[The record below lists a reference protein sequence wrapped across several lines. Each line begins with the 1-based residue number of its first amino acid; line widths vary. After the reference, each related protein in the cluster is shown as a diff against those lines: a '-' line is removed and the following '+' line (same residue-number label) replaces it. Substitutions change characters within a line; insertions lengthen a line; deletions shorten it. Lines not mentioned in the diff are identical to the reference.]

1 MEKKLLV
8 EAGGVLTRSV
18 LSEKEGEGGKWT
30 ATVWHL
36 GERNLNGRT
45 YPRELGERICRD
57 NPTTMAYDGHDVDWC
72 TGQEYGIAKAVC
84 SNPRIEGNDLK
95 VDIEF
100 VDEDYER
107 LLEKLSEKGV
117 SIGVSSVGYG
127 DVDPT
132 DGVVRAESYVLVR
145 FLDFVTMPAGE
156 VYANMG
162 EKAREARRKRS
173 EEAVAKT
180 EADKAMAER
189 RQKVA
194 EGLANLFVRRKEV

>member
-1 MEKKLLV
+1 MEKKLLI
-8 EAGGVLTRSV
+8 ESGGVLHKPV
-18 LSEKEGEGGKWT
+18 LREEEGTKGKWT
-30 ATVWHL
+30 ATVWKL

-45 YPRELGERICRD
+45 YPRELGERLARE
-57 NPTTMAYDGHDVDWC
+57 NQSTMAYDGHEVDWI

-84 SNPRIEGNDLK
+84 SNPRVEGNELR
-95 VDIEF
+95 VDIDF
-100 VDEDYER
+100 VDENYEA
-107 LLEKLSEKGV
+107 LLEKLSEKGIP
-117 SIGVSSVGYG
+117 IGVSSVGYG
-127 DVDPT
+127 DVDPVN
-132 DGVVRAESYVLVR
+132 GVVKAESYVLVR

-156 VYANMG
+156 VYAKMG

-194 EGLANLFVRRKEV
+194 KELANLFVRRKA